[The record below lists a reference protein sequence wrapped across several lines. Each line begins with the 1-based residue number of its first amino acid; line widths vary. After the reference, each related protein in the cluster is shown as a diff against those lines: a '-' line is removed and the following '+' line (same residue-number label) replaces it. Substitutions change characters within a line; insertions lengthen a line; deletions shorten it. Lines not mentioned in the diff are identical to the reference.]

1 MPSFEHVRDRLRL
14 PFDEVARQSR
24 ALVPL
29 SNEPVDDATVLACL
43 ELAAQAMVAAHRRC
57 EFLILRD
64 GDRKHQLARIYR
76 QGWSVYRR
84 LLRMKGATS
93 IAARQWEADHFE
105 DVPVVVVACVYG
117 PRPVFPA
124 FNAARYYASVFPA
137 LENLLL
143 GAHSLGL
150 GATITTLPIWSG
162 WQARR
167 TLGLPWSVAPVA
179 VVPLGWPKDPNAGVS
194 PPIPVTGLVHHDQW
208 GNRSPAPAPSP
219 KPK

>member
-1 MPSFEHVRDRLRL
+1 MPRFDDVRDRLQL
-14 PFDEVARQSR
+14 PFDEVARLPR
-24 ALVPL
+24 GLLPL
-29 SNEPVDDATVLACL
+29 SNEPVDDATVLACID
-43 ELAAQAMVAAHRRC
+43 LAAQATAGAHRRC
-57 EFLILRD
+57 EFLVLRD

-84 LLRMKGATS
+84 LLRLRGAPV
-93 IAARQWEADHFE
+93 AARQWEADHFE
-105 DVPVVVVACVYG
+105 DVPVVVVACVVG

-143 GAHSLGL
+143 AAHSLGL
-150 GATITTLPIWSG
+150 GATTTTLPIWSG

-179 VVPLGWPKDPNAGVS
+179 VVPLGWPRDPTAGV
-194 PPIPVTGLVHHDQW
+194 PPNVAVDGLVHHDHW
-208 GNRSPAPAPSP
+208 GNRSPSAP
-219 KPK
+219 K

>member
-1 MPSFEHVRDRLRL
+1 LPSFDEVRDRLQV
-14 PFDEVARQSR
+14 PFDEVARRSR

-29 SNEPVDDATVLACL
+29 SNEPVDDATVLMCVD
-43 ELAAQAMVAAHRRC
+43 LAAQATRAAHRRC

-64 GDRKHQLARIYR
+64 SDRKHQLARIYR

-84 LLRMKGATS
+84 LLRFRGASS

-105 DVPVVVVACVYG
+105 EVPVVIVACVRG
-117 PRPVFPA
+117 PRPIFPA

-143 GAHSLGL
+143 AAHALGL

-162 WQARR
+162 WEARR

-179 VVPLGWPKDPNAGVS
+179 VVPLGWPKDPAAGDR
-194 PPIPVTGLVHHDQW
+194 PPIEVSGLIHYDQW
-208 GNRSPAPAPSP
+208 GKRAPGSSLPP
-219 KPK
+219 K

>member
-1 MPSFEHVRDRLRL
+1 MPSFDDVRDRLRL
-14 PFDEVARQSR
+14 PFDEVARRSR

-29 SNEPVDDATVLACL
+29 SNEPVDDATVLMCL
-43 ELAAQAMVAAHRRC
+43 DLAAQATVAAHRRC
-57 EFLILRD
+57 EFLVLRD
-64 GDRKHQLARIYR
+64 ADRKHQLARIYR

-84 LLRMKGATS
+84 LLRVKGAEG

-105 DVPVVVVACVYG
+105 DVPVVIVACVLG

-143 GAHSLGL
+143 AAHSLGM

-167 TLGLPWSVAPVA
+167 TLGLPWNVAPVA
-179 VVPLGWPKDPNAGVS
+179 VVPLGWPRDPDAGG
-194 PPIPVTGLVHHDQW
+194 PPQVPVQGLVHHDQW
-208 GNRSPAPAPSP
+208 GNRTPPTPPALE
-219 KPK
+219 